1 MKLKFHIPILLHLF
15 FAGGLRA
22 QELGLNQLLDAALT
36 NNFDIRSVQLDEKK
50 INAKIDEVKSGLL
63 PSVSV
68 QGDYRRYIKIPGQV
82 VPGSVFGG
90 PEGTYSTLAF
100 GLPYNLSTTAQVTQ
114 ALYNPSVRYALK
126 AANLNR
132 ELTWLGTVKTKE
144 DVAYHVTDAY
154 YNLVTVIQQMAFLD
168 SNLLSLE
175 RLYKVSDLLYQN
187 QLGQRVDK
195 DRIMINKTT
204 TETQLATL
212 KDNYRQLVNLLKFY
226 TGIPQSDSLRIA
238 ASVSEVMLPS
248 GGDFDANR
256 RTDVMLLEKQREL
269 NALQDKNIKAG
280 FIPTVNAYGTAN
292 LTYYG
297 KGGEYSTFQQ
307 VPGYWAGLQLSWNVF
322 DGYARKAK
330 RLQNEIDND
339 KLAIQLK
346 QVSESIQMEE
356 ANARNKFSI
365 EQRNIDTKKE
375 QVALADRVYKQ
386 IQLQFKEG
394 LVSLTDVIQAENSL
408 LDAQSNYLTSL
419 VQILKAELEWKKA
432 TGTLIAKQ

>member
-1 MKLKFHIPILLHLF
+1 MKLKFHLPILLSLF
-15 FAGGLRA
+15 FTVGVRA
-22 QELGLNQLLDAALT
+22 QELSLNQLLDAALK
-36 NNFDIRSVQLDEKK
+36 NNFDVQSAQLDEKK
-50 INAKIDEVKSGLL
+50 TNARIDEVKSNLL
-63 PSVSV
+63 PSVTV

-82 VPGSVFGG
+82 VPGSAFGG
-90 PEGTYSTLAF
+90 PEGTYTTLAF

-132 ELTWLGTVKTKE
+132 ELTSLSTVKTKE
-144 DVAYHVTDAY
+144 DVAYNVTDAY
-154 YNLVTVIQQMAFLD
+154 YNLVTVVQQMAFLD
-168 SNLLSLE
+168 SNLLSLD

-212 KDNYRQLVNLLKFY
+212 KDNYQQLVNLLKFY
-226 TGIPQSDSLRIA
+226 AGIPQSESLRIA
-238 ASVSEVMLPS
+238 VSVSEVMMPS
-248 GGDFDANR
+248 AGNFDEKR
-256 RTDVMLLEKQREL
+256 RTDVMILEKQREL
-269 NALQDKNIKAG
+269 NSLQDKNIKAG

-307 VPGYWAGLQLSWNVF
+307 VPGYWAGLQLNWSVF

-330 RLQNEIDND
+330 RRQNEIDND
-339 KLAIQLK
+339 KLAVQLK
-346 QVSESIQMEE
+346 QVSQSIQMEE
-356 ANARNKFSI
+356 ANARNKFSV
-365 EQRNIDTKKE
+365 EQRNIDAKKE

-394 LVSLTDVIQAENSL
+394 VVSLTDVIQAENSL

-432 TGTLIAKQ
+432 TGSLIAKQ